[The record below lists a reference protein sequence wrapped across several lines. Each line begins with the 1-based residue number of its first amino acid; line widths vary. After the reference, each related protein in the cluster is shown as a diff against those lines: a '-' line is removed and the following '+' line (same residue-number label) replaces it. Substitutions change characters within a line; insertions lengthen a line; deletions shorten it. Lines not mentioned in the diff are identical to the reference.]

1 MVEHLMPVPMAVR
14 ALAMLVAAFVLPAV
28 QAETLVDP
36 TRPPASVS
44 SGDLHG
50 TNPAAQSGPVLQSIL
65 ISPVRTVAIIS
76 GQTVR
81 VGDRI
86 GDAQVAKI
94 TENEVILRSGKGL
107 QTLKLFPSVEKRAN
121 PVRKGHHTGS

>member
-14 ALAMLVAAFVLPAV
+14 ALAMLVAAFFLPAV

-36 TRPPASVS
+36 TRPPAAVS
-44 SGDLHG
+44 AGDVRG
-50 TNPAAQSGPVLQSIL
+50 PAAEEGPVLQSIL

-107 QTLKLFPSVEKRAN
+107 QTLKLFPSVEKRSN
-121 PVRKGHHTGS
+121 PFRKGHPTGS

>member
-14 ALAMLVAAFVLPAV
+14 ALVMLVAAFVLPA

-36 TRPPASVS
+36 TRPPPSVS
-44 SGDLHG
+44 PGDAHG
-50 TNPAAQSGPVLQSIL
+50 ANPAAQSGPVLQSIL

-121 PVRKGHHTGS
+121 SVRKGHPTGS

>member
-1 MVEHLMPVPMAVR
+1 MVEYLMPVPMAAR
-14 ALAMLVAAFVLPAV
+14 ALAMLVAAFVLPA

-44 SGDLHG
+44 PGDVHS
-50 TNPAAQSGPVLQSIL
+50 PAAQAGPVLQSIL

-121 PVRKGHHTGS
+121 HVRKGHPTGS